1 MANDIFAGTPLDGF
15 FDDPGFGDPAESR
28 VAPKGHTTHH
38 DFEAYDE
45 YTSKINPPEDMED
58 PNNPYQKV
66 EAAMNHVDT
75 RWGENY
81 DEPFNCMHS
90 PHERYPHAHH
100 PEVGHNVVVN
110 DRAHHI
116 NHRPK
121 HVVIDTPAME
131 QLTPADVDEVYG
143 YTEHNMKLLRVAS
156 VRVSNLTNVLKEI
169 QETDHGIDL
178 VRIMEQ
184 VPFASVS
191 FREILEEA
199 FNVEMKNYL
208 EIINKLNTYIYGEPP
223 EIDPVEP
230 EPEPTPEDPEEP
242 VVEPEDP
249 EPTGDEGENEENKDV
264 NTGEQ
269 DTNGEDTTITDDNG
283 QTIDGDDVVPSIEG

>member
-1 MANDIFAGTPLDGF
+1 MSNDLFEGTG
-15 FDDPGFGDPAESR
+15 FDDLLGTTGYGDPVESR
-28 VAPKGHTTHH
+28 VSPTGHTTHH
-38 DFEAYDE
+38 DVEAYDE
-45 YTSKINPPEDMED
+45 YTSKINPPEDEED
-58 PNNPYQKV
+58 PNDPYQKV

-90 PHERYPHAHH
+90 PKERYPHLHQKHIAPACEHEAGHH
-100 PEVGHNVVVN
+100 HHSHFHPVN
-110 DRAHHI
+110 H
-116 NHRPK
+116 
-121 HVVIDTPAME
+121 HVVIDTPTME
-131 QLTPADVDEVYG
+131 QLTPEDVDEVYG

-184 VPFASVS
+184 VPFASIT

-208 EIINKLNTYIYGEPP
+208 DIINKLNTYIYGEPP
-223 EIDPVEP
+223 TPDPDPEP
-230 EPEPTPEDPEEP
+230 EPEPEP
-242 VVEPEDP
+242 DP
-249 EPTGDEGENEENKDV
+249 EPTPDPEPDPEDLSGNENVESGEQTNNEGVEVTDDTGTSIPSDDITPDV
-264 NTGEQ
+264 N
-269 DTNGEDTTITDDNG
+269 D
-283 QTIDGDDVVPSIEG
+283 

>member
-1 MANDIFAGTPLDGF
+1 
-15 FDDPGFGDPAESR
+15 
-28 VAPKGHTTHH
+28 
-38 DFEAYDE
+38 
-45 YTSKINPPEDMED
+45 
-58 PNNPYQKV
+58 
-66 EAAMNHVDT
+66 
-75 RWGENY
+75 
-81 DEPFNCMHS
+81 
-90 PHERYPHAHH
+90 
-100 PEVGHNVVVN
+100 
-110 DRAHHI
+110 
-116 NHRPK
+116 
-121 HVVIDTPAME
+121 
-131 QLTPADVDEVYG
+131 
-143 YTEHNMKLLRVAS
+143 
-156 VRVSNLTNVLKEI
+156 VLKEI